1 MPAPVLSLQEF
12 ASLPVDLQSNYL
24 WDNGSFLTN
33 HRDHR
38 YCINLYSLHG
48 YFVEVW
54 YDTLLNHIHAITA
67 FNTSRRLE
75 AYVKTVSITNLT

>member
-1 MPAPVLSLQEF
+1 MRAPALSLQEF
-12 ASLPVDLQSNYL
+12 AGLPVDLQSNYL
-24 WDNGSFLTN
+24 WDNGQFLAN
-33 HRDHR
+33 HRDQR

-67 FNTSRRLE
+67 FTTSRRLE
-75 AYVKTVSITNLT
+75 SYVKSVSITNLM

>member
-24 WDNGSFLTN
+24 WDNGGFLTS
-33 HRDHR
+33 HHDHR
-38 YCINLYSLHG
+38 YCSNLYSLHS

-54 YDTLLNHIHAITA
+54 YDTVLNQIHAITA
-67 FNTSRRLE
+67 FTTSRRLE
-75 AYVKTVSITNLT
+75 TYVKSVSITNLM